1 MSVGLRWLIEL
12 QEASLGTAR
21 PPRRSIL
28 RQPRGKTLCSA
39 APTTMERT
47 EMKPRNMKSA
57 VVLAIALASTL
68 AVSACNT
75 MEGVG
80 KDVKSGGSAIE
91 DTAKDAKN

>member
-1 MSVGLRWLIEL
+1 M
-12 QEASLGTAR
+12 
-21 PPRRSIL
+21 
-28 RQPRGKTLCSA
+28 QPKTL
-39 APTTMERT
+39 
-47 EMKPRNMKSA
+47 KSA
-57 VVLAIALASTL
+57 VILAIALAGTL